1 MFIVIYEGTLMKLQ
15 ISFDTPNL
23 EHALEI
29 AGRVADHADI
39 LEVGTLLIYT
49 YGATA
54 IEQFK
59 EKFPR
64 KTIMADSKVIDRGK
78 DAVTLFAN
86 AGADWMTVMAG
97 TSKHV
102 IHSACSS
109 AANANKKIMLDLV
122 DSSSLAQS
130 AMEAKNLGAH
140 ALLLHQ
146 PADEQDSLVFLDKW
160 ELIKGNASVPVFI
173 SAKIN
178 RDTVEHILAL
188 KPEGIVIGR
197 AITAAEDPAKEAQF
211 YYELCSRQ

>member
-1 MFIVIYEGTLMKLQ
+1 MKLQ

-23 EHALEI
+23 EHALDI
-29 AGRVADHADI
+29 ASRVADACDI

-49 YGATA
+49 YGVTA

-59 EKFPR
+59 QKFPR
-64 KTIMADSKVIDRGK
+64 KMIMADSKIIDRGK
-78 DAVTLFAN
+78 DAIALFAN
-86 AGADWMTVMAG
+86 AGADWMTVMSG
-97 TSKHV
+97 TSKQV

-109 AANANKKIMLDLV
+109 AANVNKKIMLDLV
-122 DSSSLAQS
+122 DSSSMAQS

-140 ALLLHQ
+140 ALLFHQ
-146 PADEQDSLVFLDKW
+146 PADEQDTLVFLDKW

-178 RDTVEHILAL
+178 RESIEHILAL
-188 KPEGIVIGR
+188 RPEGIVIGR
-197 AITAAEDPAKEAQF
+197 AITAAEDPALEAQY